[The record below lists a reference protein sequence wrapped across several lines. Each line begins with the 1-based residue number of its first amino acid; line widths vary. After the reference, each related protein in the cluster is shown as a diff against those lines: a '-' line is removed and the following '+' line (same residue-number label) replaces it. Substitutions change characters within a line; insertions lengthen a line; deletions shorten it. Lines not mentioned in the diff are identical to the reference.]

1 MKREIK
7 IGIFLTIA
15 LGITAA
21 FIFVVGDLGTLF
33 EKPGYEVFIYFDSAT
48 GLEKRTGVRLAG
60 VKVGYIKD
68 IRLKDNQ
75 AEVVLR
81 IEQEVEFR
89 TDSRATLAAL
99 GLLGEK
105 YIEIIPG
112 TSGPIC
118 LPGGSIEVVPAI
130 GLEELGG
137 ELADV
142 SGEIQETSRVLREL
156 LGSPDSRTNL
166 TLILEN
172 MAAFASD
179 LREFS
184 RENSSAVNE
193 GIQKGSRAIDNFDAR
208 VESLASSLD
217 ELVVLLRDV
226 VAENRESVRHNLEN
240 IAVLLEKADRSL
252 TTLDQTLDKVNKGE
266 GTLGRLIQEEGLYE
280 DAQQAVDD
288 VQRAVQPVSKFRAGG
303 ALQFNYYT
311 DPEEIKSYLTLS
323 FWPAADKFLLGQ
335 VIQDP
340 FLDEFTYSLQG
351 GMRWGNVQARAG
363 VMESKIGG
371 AMDFYAFRDRVR
383 ISVELFDLNR
393 DVFPHFRI
401 QGSYSPVRYIS
412 LLFGLDDFG
421 LKERREL
428 FFGLGLVI

>member
-15 LGITAA
+15 LGIIAA
-21 FIFVVGDLGTLF
+21 FVFVVGDLGTLF
-33 EKPGYEVFIYFDSAT
+33 ARPGYEILIYFDAAT

-60 VKVGYIKD
+60 VKIGYVKD

-75 AEVVLR
+75 AEVVLS
-81 IEQEVEFR
+81 IDPEVEFR
-89 TDSRATLAAL
+89 TDSQATLAAL

-105 YIEIIPG
+105 YIEIVPG
-112 TSGPIC
+112 TNGPIC
-118 LPGGSIEVVPAI
+118 LPGGSIEVVPAM
-130 GLEELGG
+130 GLEQLGA
-137 ELADV
+137 ELASV

-156 LGSPDSRTNL
+156 LGSADARSNL

-172 MAAFASD
+172 MAAFATD

-184 RENSSAVNE
+184 RVNSSAVNE
-193 GIQKGSRAIDNFDAR
+193 GIQKGSRAVDNFDAR
-208 VESLASSLD
+208 VAALSASLE

-226 VAENRESVRHNLEN
+226 VAENRDSVKQNLES
-240 IAVLLEKADRSL
+240 IRVLLDKADQSL
-252 TTLDQTLDKVNKGE
+252 TTLDETLNKINQGE

-280 DAQQAVDD
+280 DAQKAVDD
-288 VQRAVQPVSKFRAGG
+288 VQRAVQPVSSFRAGG
-303 ALQFNYYT
+303 ALHFNYYT
-311 DPEEIKSYLTLS
+311 DPEEIKSYLTLT

-340 FLDEFTYSLQG
+340 FLDTFTYSLQG
-351 GMRWGNVQARAG
+351 GMRWGSIQARAG

-371 AMDFYAFRDRVR
+371 AMDLFAFRDRVR
-383 ISVELFDLNR
+383 ISVELFDINR

-401 QGSYSPVRYIS
+401 QGSYSPVRYVS

-421 LKERREL
+421 LKEKREL
-428 FFGLGLVI
+428 FFGLGLII

>member
-15 LGITAA
+15 LAIIAA

-33 EKPGYEVFIYFDSAT
+33 DKPGYEVFLYFNSAT

-81 IEQEVEFR
+81 IDQEVEFR
-89 TDSRATLAAL
+89 TDSQATLAAL

-112 TSGPIC
+112 ASGPIC
-118 LPGGSIEVVPAI
+118 LPGGSIEVVPAM

-156 LGSPDSRTNL
+156 LGNPDSRSNL

-172 MAAFASD
+172 MAAFAAD

-184 RENSSAVNE
+184 QLNSSAVNE

-208 VESLASSLD
+208 VEALSSSLE
-217 ELVVLLRDV
+217 ELAVLLRDV
-226 VAENRESVRHNLEN
+226 VAENRDSVSQNLEN
-240 IAVLLEKADRSL
+240 IRVLLEKADKSL
-252 TTLDQTLDKVNKGE
+252 TTLDETLNKINQGE

-280 DAQQAVDD
+280 DAQKAVDD
-288 VQRAVQPVSKFRAGG
+288 VQKAVQPVSSFRAGG
-303 ALQFNYYT
+303 SLHFNYYT
-311 DPEEIKSYLTLS
+311 DPEEIKSYLTLT

-340 FLDEFTYSLQG
+340 FLDDFTYSLQG
-351 GMRWGNVQARAG
+351 GMRWGNIQGRAG

-371 AMDFYAFRDRVR
+371 AMDFFAFRDRVR
-383 ISVELFDLNR
+383 ISVELFDINR
-393 DVFPHFRI
+393 NVFPHFRI
-401 QGSYSPVRYIS
+401 QGSYSPVRYVS

-421 LKERREL
+421 LKERRKL
-428 FFGLGLVI
+428 FFGLGLII

>member
-15 LGITAA
+15 LGIIAA

-33 EKPGYEVFIYFDSAT
+33 DKPGYEVFLYFNSAT

-81 IEQEVEFR
+81 IDQDVEFR
-89 TDSRATLAAL
+89 TDSQATLAAL

-118 LPGGSIEVVPAI
+118 LPGGSIEVVPAM
-130 GLEELGG
+130 GLQELGG

-156 LGSPDSRTNL
+156 LGSPDSRSNL

-172 MAAFASD
+172 MAAFAAD

-184 RENSSAVNE
+184 QLNSSAVNE

-208 VESLASSLD
+208 VEALSSSLE
-217 ELVVLLRDV
+217 ELAVLLRDV
-226 VAENRESVRHNLEN
+226 VAENRDNVSQNLEN
-240 IAVLLEKADRSL
+240 IRALLEKADQSL
-252 TTLDQTLDKVNKGE
+252 TKLDETLNKINEGE

-280 DAQQAVDD
+280 DAQKAVGE
-288 VQRAVQPVSKFRAGG
+288 VQKGCSRSRASGPGVHCISTTMMTRKRSRA
-303 ALQFNYYT
+303 T
-311 DPEEIKSYLTLS
+311 
-323 FWPAADKFLLGQ
+323 
-335 VIQDP
+335 
-340 FLDEFTYSLQG
+340 
-351 GMRWGNVQARAG
+351 
-363 VMESKIGG
+363 
-371 AMDFYAFRDRVR
+371 
-383 ISVELFDLNR
+383 
-393 DVFPHFRI
+393 
-401 QGSYSPVRYIS
+401 
-412 LLFGLDDFG
+412 
-421 LKERREL
+421 
-428 FFGLGLVI
+428 